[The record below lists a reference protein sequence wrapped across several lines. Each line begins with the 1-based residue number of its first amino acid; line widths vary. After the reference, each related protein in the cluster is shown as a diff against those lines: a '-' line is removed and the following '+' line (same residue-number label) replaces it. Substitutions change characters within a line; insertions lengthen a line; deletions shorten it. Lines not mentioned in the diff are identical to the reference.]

1 MKRQLLLPLLLLAGL
16 IAAAQG
22 SVVSPAAA
30 PALSMV
36 EGMINVEM
44 RLNLSDIPVKSSE
57 VVIVEPYLVNGSD
70 TLALGSVG
78 VFGRRR
84 LIQFERGLNGN
95 VTTPDI
101 VVKASEATPDFL
113 FTTQVPYSD
122 WMDGATLNMKM
133 NTYGCANC
141 SKGETLYVEGIEK
154 WFSPRTSITPD
165 MLIYL
170 RPMVERVKVRDIN
183 GSAKIDF
190 PVNSTLLIEDFRNN
204 FAELTGIRQSID
216 SVRDNADATIHG
228 ITICGYA
235 SPEGSYANNE
245 RLAKGRAEAV
255 VDYVRRIYA
264 FPDSLIKASSVAEDW
279 TGLRQWVESSN
290 LEHRTEIL
298 AIIDDPGL
306 TPDERDGRMAKLF
319 PSEYATLLNTVYPGL
334 RHTDYNINYSI
345 RSYSDPAEILA
356 VLKTRPGNLSLDELF
371 VAAQTLDP
379 SSEDFRELFEVAVR
393 LHPSDPVANLNAA
406 NTALLRSDTKA
417 ARAYLDKAGS
427 SPEAIYTRG
436 VLALMEKNYDEAATL
451 LNEAKNAG
459 ITQADAMLLQTAT
472 MQQYDNARS
481 KNN

>member
-141 SKGETLYVEGIEK
+141 S
-154 WFSPRTSITPD
+154 
-165 MLIYL
+165 
-170 RPMVERVKVRDIN
+170 
-183 GSAKIDF
+183 
-190 PVNSTLLIEDFRNN
+190 
-204 FAELTGIRQSID
+204 
-216 SVRDNADATIHG
+216 
-228 ITICGYA
+228 
-235 SPEGSYANNE
+235 
-245 RLAKGRAEAV
+245 
-255 VDYVRRIYA
+255 
-264 FPDSLIKASSVAEDW
+264 
-279 TGLRQWVESSN
+279 
-290 LEHRTEIL
+290 
-298 AIIDDPGL
+298 
-306 TPDERDGRMAKLF
+306 
-319 PSEYATLLNTVYPGL
+319 
-334 RHTDYNINYSI
+334 
-345 RSYSDPAEILA
+345 
-356 VLKTRPGNLSLDELF
+356 
-371 VAAQTLDP
+371 
-379 SSEDFRELFEVAVR
+379 
-393 LHPSDPVANLNAA
+393 
-406 NTALLRSDTKA
+406 
-417 ARAYLDKAGS
+417 
-427 SPEAIYTRG
+427 
-436 VLALMEKNYDEAATL
+436 
-451 LNEAKNAG
+451 
-459 ITQADAMLLQTAT
+459 
-472 MQQYDNARS
+472 
-481 KNN
+481 